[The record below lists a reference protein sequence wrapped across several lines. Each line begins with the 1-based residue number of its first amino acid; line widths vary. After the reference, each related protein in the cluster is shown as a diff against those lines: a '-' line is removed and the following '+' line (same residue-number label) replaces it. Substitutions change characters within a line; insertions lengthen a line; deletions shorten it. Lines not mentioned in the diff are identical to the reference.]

1 MIAPLIGI
9 TTAHRQRRHPP
20 PVTLAAIPATYVQAV
35 AQAGGVPIL
44 IPLGIGEEGLKALV
58 DRLDGLLLPGGED
71 VEPGLYG
78 EPPHPRL
85 GKVDPERDRLEIAVT
100 RLALDVRLPI
110 LALCRGHQ
118 VLNVALGGSLYQDIP
133 SQWPE
138 AIVHQAPNRRG
149 PGASHLITVDA
160 GSRLAQIIGP
170 GPMMVNSFHH
180 QAIKELA
187 PGLVATAWAP
197 DGLIEAVEMPDHPFC
212 LGVQWHPEEMV
223 RDHPPM
229 RALFRAFVAACQ
241 DDHSTKDHL
250 TTRPPAQTTTRP
262 LTPGKR

>member
-1 MIAPLIGI
+1 MTAPLIGI

-35 AQAGGVPIL
+35 VQAGGVPIL
-44 IPLGIGEEGLKALV
+44 IPLGVGEDALAV
-58 DRLDGLLLPGGED
+58 LISRLDGLLLPGGED

-100 RLALDVRLPI
+100 RLALDAQIPI

-133 SQWPE
+133 SQCPE
-138 AIVHQAPNRRG
+138 AIVHQAPNHQRL
-149 PGASHLITVDA
+149 GASHLITVDA

-170 GPMMVNSFHH
+170 GPMVVNSFHH
-180 QAIKELA
+180 QAIKALA
-187 PGLVATAWAP
+187 PGL
-197 DGLIEAVEMPDHPFC
+197 G
-212 LGVQWHPEEMV
+212 
-223 RDHPPM
+223 
-229 RALFRAFVAACQ
+229 
-241 DDHSTKDHL
+241 
-250 TTRPPAQTTTRP
+250 
-262 LTPGKR
+262 